1 MNIYII
7 YQIFIVDLQNEKYLS
22 SVHST
27 IFCAKLLF
35 PPLFPLYFNI
45 YKYIPLNQNYVHES
59 IKIKKKSSISVL
71 KCTFIASDFINTT
84 IANNMKSTRMVC
96 LKNWAR
102 CPEFFRM
109 KTSCKYKSPFTLLSP
124 E

>member
-45 YKYIPLNQNYVHES
+45 YKYIPLSQNYVHES
-59 IKIKKKSSISVL
+59 IKIKKKIQYFCFEMHLYCFRFHKHNHSKQHEKYPDGMFEKLGQVSRVL
-71 KCTFIASDFINTT
+71 PNEDKLQI
-84 IANNMKSTRMVC
+84 
-96 LKNWAR
+96 
-102 CPEFFRM
+102 
-109 KTSCKYKSPFTLLSP
+109 
-124 E
+124 